1 MTVSLDLC
9 FFIREA
15 DGRYR
20 RMEEHQKQRAWDMN
34 TLKET
39 LWKAGFRAVCL
50 YSEGT
55 LNAAQERDQRWHIA
69 ATNPVQK

>member
-1 MTVSLDLC
+1 
-9 FFIREA
+9 
-15 DGRYR
+15 
-20 RMEEHQKQRAWDMN
+20 MN
-34 TLKET
+34 TLKEA